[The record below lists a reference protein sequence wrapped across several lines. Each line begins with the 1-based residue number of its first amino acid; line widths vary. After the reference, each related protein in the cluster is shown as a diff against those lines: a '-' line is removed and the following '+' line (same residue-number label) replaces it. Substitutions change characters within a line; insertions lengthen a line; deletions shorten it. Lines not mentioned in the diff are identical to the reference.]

1 MSEAATDAEAL
12 KKAEKERRRAEYAGK
27 TFEKA
32 PKQSQKEKNKEKKL
46 AAQAGGERVKP
57 GNKTETKSAGA
68 ATTTTPG
75 GGGGVRRNSIDGN
88 VNVKSTS
95 NNLNAQQNSTGK
107 QYIALF
113 DHLDRKKPI
122 STNNIFGH
130 DRENVFIHPAIVR
143 LGSQY
148 KRGVVLDDDER
159 VTALILAFYQV
170 IEGYTTPPLTQLKRD
185 LDKHIRNQV
194 QHLVDCRQHSM
205 GMGNVIKYIRHLIT
219 GLGEIFL
226 IIF

>member
-88 VNVKSTS
+88 VNVKSHEPHKLLTPLCERFFKSFCESVNEFTDTS
-95 NNLNAQQNSTGK
+95 
-107 QYIALF
+107 
-113 DHLDRKKPI
+113 LD
-122 STNNIFGH
+122 
-130 DRENVFIHPAIVR
+130 
-143 LGSQY
+143 
-148 KRGVVLDDDER
+148 
-159 VTALILAFYQV
+159 
-170 IEGYTTPPLTQLKRD
+170 
-185 LDKHIRNQV
+185 
-194 QHLVDCRQHSM
+194 
-205 GMGNVIKYIRHLIT
+205 
-219 GLGEIFL
+219 
-226 IIF
+226 